1 MHGSISSSGINGSW
15 DGREPV
21 FRDVPFE
28 QSEWAM
34 LYEAL
39 RRVSLPKAELV
50 RVQYETVR
58 MAYQN
63 YISAREQELSR
74 YAQQRAQD
82 EEYNKTTLEQRD
94 HWLKAIE
101 TIRQRWQ
108 PELERLRQAM
118 TEAQVEAHEQAA
130 RAGLRLRSN
139 AEGYLEFEPTNS
151 TPAPR
156 AGSLTPEPSPQSTPP
171 PRRHALSLLFTAPE
185 TPEQPTKPLEP
196 LTRAEA
202 AQALRLPRD
211 QTPVLPWWLYRG
223 APVML
228 GLALGQILLTA
239 LGEPLGAWYTLP
251 FWIASLAG
259 IMLGLIWFRAV
270 WSLSRAVSEL
280 YYLFDWDATKA
291 KRAAWLGGGILMVT
305 ILVPIALILVAI
317 GLLPAAWAKDAQL
330 LALATILVSVPL
342 IAAALVGGY
351 LRGRQVV
358 IQDAIE
364 SGVLKAQREQ
374 HAACE
379 NIPSA
384 PQAAP
389 CPEPTDTYPN
399 GESNGT
405 TALHPDSTGGRTA
418 AAPTG
423 VSRAPMEPP
432 PDTTE
437 SLLPAVQAAIARANA
452 LVQAYHLARATMQE
466 ELLSHEHTLH
476 ELQLR
481 PIYPYLPPDAERRLA
496 TLYRQWAHAYAA
508 FLDYVSEALRE
519 VKGGPQL
526 QQHIQA
532 FKETLLR

>member
-1 MHGSISSSGINGSW
+1 MHGFISGSGTNGQW
-15 DGREPV
+15 EGREPI

-28 QSEWAM
+28 QSEWAT

-50 RVQYETVR
+50 RVQYEMVR

-63 YISAREQELSR
+63 YASAREQELSH

-82 EEYNKTTLEQRD
+82 EEYNKTTLERRA
-94 HWLKAIE
+94 HLLETIE
-101 TIRQRWQ
+101 AIRQRWQ
-108 PELERLRQAM
+108 PELEQLRQAI
-118 TEAQVEAHEQAA
+118 TEAQVEAHERAA
-130 RAGLRLRSN
+130 RAGQQLRSN
-139 AEGYLEFEPTNS
+139 AEGYLEFEPTSS
-151 TPAPR
+151 TPAPG
-156 AGSLTPEPSPQSTPP
+156 AGSLTSEPLPHNTPP
-171 PRRHALSLLFTAPE
+171 SRRQALPQLFTTFE
-185 TPEQPTKPLEP
+185 TPEQPPEPLKPL
-196 LTRAEA
+196 TDAEA
-202 AQALRLPRD
+202 AHALHLPRD

-223 APVML
+223 APVVL

-270 WSLSRAVSEL
+270 WSLSRAISEL

-291 KRAAWLGGGILMVT
+291 KRAVWLGGSVLLAT

-317 GLLPAAWAKDAQL
+317 GLLPTAWAKDAQL
-330 LALATILVSVPL
+330 LALATLLVSVPL

-351 LRGRQVV
+351 LRGRQGV

-364 SGVLKAQREQ
+364 SAMLKAQREQ
-374 HAACE
+374 QTARE
-379 NIPSA
+379 KTPSA
-384 PQAAP
+384 PHAVP
-389 CPEPTDTYPN
+389 CPQPTDAHPN

-405 TALHPDSTGGRTA
+405 AALHPDGTDGRSATA
-418 AAPTG
+418 PAGA
-423 VSRAPMEPP
+423 SRASAEPLPDATEPP
-432 PDTTE
+432 
-437 SLLPAVQAAIARANA
+437 LIAAQAAVARANA
-452 LVQAYHLARATMQE
+452 LIQAYHSARAAMQE
-466 ELLSHEHTLH
+466 ELLPYEHMLH

-508 FLDYVSEALRE
+508 FLDYVGESLRE
-519 VKGGPQL
+519 VKDGAQL
-526 QQHIQA
+526 QQRVQA
-532 FKETLLR
+532 FKDALLR